1 MNLTGSQAPTE
12 NGPRM
17 VLTEVVNV
25 NGPATSLPSSIAP
38 PGSGSPHEESLF
50 RLDKTNK
57 WEDFNSDEEKRG
69 THTFFRAPDKSV
81 LENYFLYFSSK
92 TYVVGSQKNRL
103 NEMVL
108 LGTQNTCLN

>member
-1 MNLTGSQAPTE
+1 MPPKFSTPTSPPAVVSSSVQGQGHVNLTGSQGQGHVILTGSQAPTE

-17 VLTEVVNV
+17 VLTEVANV

-38 PGSGSPHEESLF
+38 PGSPHEESLF

-69 THTFFRAPDKSV
+69 THAFFRAPK
-81 LENYFLYFSSK
+81 
-92 TYVVGSQKNRL
+92 
-103 NEMVL
+103 
-108 LGTQNTCLN
+108 

>member
-1 MNLTGSQAPTE
+1 MSSSVQGQGHVNLTGSQGHVNLPGSQAPTE

-17 VLTEVVNV
+17 VLTEVANV

-38 PGSGSPHEESLF
+38 PGSPHEESLF

-69 THTFFRAPDKSV
+69 THTK
-81 LENYFLYFSSK
+81 
-92 TYVVGSQKNRL
+92 
-103 NEMVL
+103 
-108 LGTQNTCLN
+108 